1 MWPPRMGGGT
11 HVTLLLSHL
20 HGVLHLW
27 GLQHD
32 GVVGFPSL
40 LDKLLLVVCLKRA
53 RTTHESRGSWGQI
66 CSTWDPARQ
75 SWGKSMVSHFGT
87 GVSDPYSSSSLSFLP
102 WNPVLEPDTN
112 LRRTSYKQMKLV
124 QSPFL
129 PFKNKRNHLG
139 LIIYNAVM
147 IKASSTKI

>member
-1 MWPPRMGGGT
+1 
-11 HVTLLLSHL
+11 
-20 HGVLHLW
+20 
-27 GLQHD
+27 
-32 GVVGFPSL
+32 
-40 LDKLLLVVCLKRA
+40 
-53 RTTHESRGSWGQI
+53 
-66 CSTWDPARQ
+66 
-75 SWGKSMVSHFGT
+75 MVSHFGT